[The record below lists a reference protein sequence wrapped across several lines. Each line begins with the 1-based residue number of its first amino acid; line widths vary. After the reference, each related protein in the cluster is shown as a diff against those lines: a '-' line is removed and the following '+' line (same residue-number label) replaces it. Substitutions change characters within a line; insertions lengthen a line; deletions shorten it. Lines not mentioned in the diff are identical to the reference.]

1 MDIVSLKKFKS
12 RFHRWKS
19 ETSWKRALGE
29 GAKGG
34 IRICTWKKRQVL
46 IRVMKGGGR
55 MGKCQPIG
63 PSIQSILLPLPSNHS
78 KMLLREALQ
87 SPSHGIYLLG
97 AEWGEPPLSLLHTE
111 KWNWSKKWFLAFSLN
126 IPYKV
131 SSGIELLPLLT
142 ERFCN
147 SGFASLPVPLF

>member
-1 MDIVSLKKFKS
+1 MFFQTYFTILFYPVMLFRLLLGIFQCYLLWTYYKFKS

-19 ETSWKRALGE
+19 ETPWKHALGK

-63 PSIQSILLPLPSNHS
+63 PSIQSIPLPSNHS
-78 KMLLREALQ
+78 KILLREALQ

-97 AEWGEPPLSLLHTE
+97 AEWGEPPLV
-111 KWNWSKKWFLAFSLN
+111 K
-126 IPYKV
+126 
-131 SSGIELLPLLT
+131 LT
-142 ERFCN
+142 PQKSNF
-147 SGFASLPVPLF
+147 